1 MAWDEWIDLASAKAL
16 SQHASATLCAF
27 ACSWIIA
34 FAAKRMEL
42 AETTREII
50 DTIEQVVL
58 VGLIVW
64 FVFQMALVLW
74 RGRIRHEVKITRDAT

>member
-1 MAWDEWIDLASAKAL
+1 
-16 SQHASATLCAF
+16 
-27 ACSWIIA
+27 
-34 FAAKRMEL
+34 MEL
-42 AETTREII
+42 AETTSEII

-74 RGRIRHEVKITRDAT
+74 RGRIHHEVKNTRDAA